1 MIMYIV
7 ISLDGKLVSV
17 VCMLRKGMVISMKCK
32 RCGAQYSTKELKCP
46 YCGEPNSLGMNW
58 KNTEENARNET
69 ESIRKRVR
77 HSAPLYVIN
86 QIWNVVIVVAILL
99 LVLFVLITAILY
111 GIETLHD
118 KYVQSTASV
127 VEADALMEADDIE
140 ELAKYIEEHA
150 LYQKEGY
157 EKYTERVMIYEWYRR
172 LLEEMMY
179 FQQNEDWNP
188 GESPRS
194 YRIKSAMYYGQ
205 YMLEAYSRKYGRKLD
220 YPENQRYLEKLQQ
233 NTVAFLEGRFGLT
246 QEDII
251 ELVNMQLYEEE
262 QQKFIKM
269 ICERRGWKYED

>member
-1 MIMYIV
+1 
-7 ISLDGKLVSV
+7 
-17 VCMLRKGMVISMKCK
+17 MVISMKCK

-58 KNTEENARNET
+58 KTTEENARNET

-86 QIWNVVIVVAILL
+86 QIWNVVIVVAVLL

-127 VEADALMEADDIE
+127 VEADALLESDDIE
-140 ELAKYIEEHA
+140 ELVEYIEEHD
-150 LYQKEGY
+150 LYQKEEY
-157 EKYTERVMIYEWYRR
+157 EKYTERVMVYKLYRN
-172 LLEEMMY
+172 LQEEMMY
-179 FQQNEDWNP
+179 FQQSEDWNE
-188 GESPRS
+188 GEFPRA
-194 YRIKSAMYYGQ
+194 YRVKSAIYYSQ
-205 YMLEAYSRKYGRKLD
+205 RMLKEYSRIYGRGLD
-220 YPENQRYLEKLQQ
+220 YPENQSYLEKLQQ
-233 NTVAFLEGRFGLT
+233 NTVAFLEGTFELT

-251 ELVNMQLYEEE
+251 KLVNMELFGEEE
-262 QQKFIKM
+262 QEFVKM

>member
-1 MIMYIV
+1 
-7 ISLDGKLVSV
+7 
-17 VCMLRKGMVISMKCK
+17 MVISMKCK

-127 VEADALMEADDIE
+127 VEADALLEADDIE
-140 ELAKYIEEHA
+140 ELVEYIEEHD
-150 LYQKEGY
+150 LYQKEEY